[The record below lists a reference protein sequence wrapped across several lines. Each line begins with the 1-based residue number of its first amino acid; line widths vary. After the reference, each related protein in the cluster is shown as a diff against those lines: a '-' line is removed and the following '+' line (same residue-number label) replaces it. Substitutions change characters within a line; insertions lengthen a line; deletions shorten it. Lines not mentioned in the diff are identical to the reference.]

1 MTTAG
6 SGPRASAVVAIYA
19 SGAGPL
25 LPTVRP
31 VMRAE
36 LAKLKS
42 QRDDMIIAPG
52 KQSAARGY
60 GRKMISSFFPSGLAR
75 RRRAKPEGKKEAG
88 WEGSLPRAAASRLHP
103 ITARQAAALPGAII
117 AAPPGLGKGEPGG
130 CTGRRASGFFCIS
143 GPLARRQ

>member
-1 MTTAG
+1 MPEAT
-6 SGPRASAVVAIYA
+6 
-19 SGAGPL
+19 GAEPL
-25 LPTVRP
+25 MAN

-36 LAKLKS
+36 RAKLKS

-75 RRRAKPEGKKEAG
+75 LRRAKPEGKKEAG
-88 WEGSLPRAAASRLHP
+88 WEDSLPRAAAS
-103 ITARQAAALPGAII
+103 AALPRAIVL
-117 AAPPGLGKGEPGG
+117 PPLPGLRRGEPGSY
-130 CTGRRASGFFCIS
+130 TGRRASGFVCIS